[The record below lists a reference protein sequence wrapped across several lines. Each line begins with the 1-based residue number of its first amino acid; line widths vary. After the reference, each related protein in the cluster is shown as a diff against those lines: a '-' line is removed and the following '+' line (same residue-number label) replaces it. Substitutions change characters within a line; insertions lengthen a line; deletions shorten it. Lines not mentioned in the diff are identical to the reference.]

1 MSCKNCFLSE
11 ISELNGYL
19 KVIFHC
25 VKWFYQII
33 RILLIT
39 IYASLFSNSELLR
52 QWKRRVPKIPVAGR
66 LDVIDGDVAARV
78 ALRQTDV
85 SIIGLCLDIKKPAYA
100 K

>member
-52 QWKRRVPKIPVAGR
+52 QWKRRVSEIPVAGR

-85 SIIGLCLDIKKPAYA
+85 SITGLCLDIKKPAYA

>member
-52 QWKRRVPKIPVAGR
+52 QRIKCVSVIPFTEH
-66 LDVIDGDVAARV
+66 L
-78 ALRQTDV
+78 
-85 SIIGLCLDIKKPAYA
+85 
-100 K
+100 

>member
-52 QWKRRVPKIPVAGR
+52 QWKRRVSEITVAGR
-66 LDVIDGDVAARV
+66 LDVIDGDVVARV

-85 SIIGLCLDIKKPAYA
+85 SITGLCLDIKKPAYA

>member
-11 ISELNGYL
+11 ISELNGYF

-25 VKWFYQII
+25 VKWIYQII

-52 QWKRRVPKIPVAGR
+52 QWKQRVPEIPVAGR
-66 LDVIDGDVAARV
+66 LDLIDGDVLARV

-85 SIIGLCLDIKKPAYA
+85 SITGLCLDIKKPAYA

>member
-52 QWKRRVPKIPVAGR
+52 QWKRRVSEITVAGR